1 MADKRRDEK
10 TEAPTPRQRKKL
22 RGEGQVA
29 RSQDVSSMIALIGLF
44 VSLRFLVPV
53 MGTRLGSFTRTILSS
68 LADTPDQS
76 MLQDLVLPVTIAVLA
91 PPMFI
96 AAGFALVAGFAQ
108 TGFKISPKA
117 LKPKFSR
124 LSPKQGIE
132 KFKPAKMMFELMRVL
147 AKAFLL
153 IAVLYFPLRNVLADT
168 PGRGGLSEWVSFAN
182 GAILSVLLWAA
193 GLVTVIGL
201 LDYAYNKRKLV
212 KDSKM
217 TRQQVRDEYKDSEGD
232 AKTKANRKSK
242 ARELS
247 RNRMMTEVGSA
258 DVLLVNP
265 IRFAVALR
273 YVESQGAPRVVA
285 RGAGKVALRLR
296 KEAYRNGVP
305 VRQDIPLTR
314 ALYRRCR
321 VGQFVPSELY
331 EAVAVILAAVYRRR
345 ALRRVAA

>member
-29 RSQDVSSMIALIGLF
+29 KSQDVSSMIALIGLF

-53 MGTRLGSFTRTILSS
+53 MGARLGAFTRTMLSS
-68 LADTPDQS
+68 LADAPDQS
-76 MLQDLVLPVTIAVLA
+76 MLHDLVIPVTITVLV

-96 AAGFALVAGFAQ
+96 AAGFALVSGFAQ
-108 TGFKISPKA
+108 TGFVISPKA

-132 KFKPAKMMFELMRVL
+132 KFKPTKMMFELLRVL
-147 AKAFLL
+147 AKAVLL
-153 IAVLYFPLRNVLADT
+153 IVVLYFPLRNVLADT
-168 PGRGGLSEWVSFAN
+168 PGRGGLAEWVSFTN
-182 GAILSVLLWAA
+182 SAILSVLLWAA

-217 TRQQVRDEYKDSEGD
+217 THQQVRDEYKDSEGD
-232 AKTKANRKSK
+232 AKTKANRKTK

-265 IRFAVALR
+265 IRFAVALK

-345 ALRRVAA
+345 ALRRAAA